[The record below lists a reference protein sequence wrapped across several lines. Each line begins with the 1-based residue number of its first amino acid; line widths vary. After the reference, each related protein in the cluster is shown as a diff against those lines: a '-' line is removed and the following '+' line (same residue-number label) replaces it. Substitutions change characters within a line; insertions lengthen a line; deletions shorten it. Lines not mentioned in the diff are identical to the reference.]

1 MQSYKKLSQEQGRL
15 LQVDSQLK
23 QANKDK
29 DDLRKLLQ
37 QSLEKN
43 HTSTAVV
50 ERQKVKGGKKDLIKQ
65 QQIVDHY
72 KETLRI
78 INQDLVTK
86 DTLVRH

>member
-1 MQSYKKLSQEQGRL
+1 MQSYLKLSQEQGRL
-15 LQVDSQLK
+15 LQVDSRLK

-43 HTSTAVV
+43 QTSTAVA
-50 ERQKVKGGKKDLIKQ
+50 ERQKLKGGKKDAVKQ

-72 KETLRI
+72 KELLRI
-78 INQDLVTK
+78 VNQDLVTK
-86 DTLVRH
+86 DTLVRQ